1 MGAGWVVVPRV
12 RRTSLDIPYHPP
24 NALAA
29 SLAPSRWCLVQTCVI
44 TAKPHLR
51 SGAIR
56 WATLVFLIVFT
67 GLLIAVTSY
76 VLVPGFEAI
85 KDPAL
90 TPEEKRSLQAWYRL
104 LMFVLLFIL
113 FAGVVLTFRF
123 GRFFF
128 PRATAP
134 RTQTQY
140 VDAWAESAR
149 RMQVPARDEGD
160 ATDEDDAN

>member
-1 MGAGWVVVPRV
+1 MR
-12 RRTSLDIPYHPP
+12 
-24 NALAA
+24 AA
-29 SLAPSRWCLVQTCVI
+29 PT
-44 TAKPHLR
+44 HLR
-51 SGAIR
+51 LGAIR
-56 WATLVFLIVFT
+56 WATFAFLLVFTV
-67 GLLIAVTSY
+67 LLIAVTSY

-85 KDPAL
+85 KDPKL

-128 PRATAP
+128 PRTTAP
-134 RTQTQY
+134 RTQTKY

-149 RMQVPARDEGD
+149 RMQVPKRDE
-160 ATDEDDAN
+160 AEDEE

>member
-1 MGAGWVVVPRV
+1 MATT
-12 RRTSLDIPYHPP
+12 RRQFRL
-24 NALAA
+24 
-29 SLAPSRWCLVQTCVI
+29 
-44 TAKPHLR
+44 
-51 SGAIR
+51 GAIR

-67 GLLIAVTSY
+67 VMLIAVTSY

-85 KDPAL
+85 KDPQL

-123 GRFFF
+123 GRLFF

-134 RTQTQY
+134 RTQTKY

-149 RMQVPARDEGD
+149 RMPVPPADE
-160 ATDEDDAN
+160 TDDDDDDDDDQK

>member
-1 MGAGWVVVPRV
+1 MR
-12 RRTSLDIPYHPP
+12 
-24 NALAA
+24 AA
-29 SLAPSRWCLVQTCVI
+29 PT
-44 TAKPHLR
+44 HLR
-51 SGAIR
+51 RGAIR

-67 GLLIAVTSY
+67 VLLIAVTSY

-85 KDPAL
+85 KDPKM

-123 GRFFF
+123 GRLFF

-134 RTQTQY
+134 RTKPQY

-149 RMQVPARDEGD
+149 RMQVPAADETD
-160 ATDEDDAN
+160 DEDEDEDQDDEDDDDQK